1 MTQTYF
7 DRFQLNLILTVLFIF
22 GIGAS
27 LYLIYSLPSSLRLAD
42 GYQPEFLP
50 VYFVTG
56 ATFLLGASTLV
67 SALRYKKEV
76 IVFRDKIVDES
87 EQRREAAEQAGKTT
101 ISLDAVR
108 TSLAHDEQK
117 QALDAA
123 IQTICKQL
131 DAGQGA
137 LYLSKEDGNRRIV
150 ELRSAYAL
158 NMGESTVLTF
168 EYGEGL
174 VGQVA
179 VSGQT
184 IVVDEV
190 PEGYITILSG
200 LGSAS
205 PRFLLLVPVKDQDR
219 TLGVMEIASFTAIS
233 DDEKKFVNEAAQL
246 ISARITNTVKGSV

>member
-1 MTQTYF
+1 MPMTQTYF

-27 LYLIYSLPSSLRLAD
+27 LYLIYSLPSSLHLSD

-67 SALRYKKEV
+67 WALRYKKEV
-76 IVFRDKIVDES
+76 IVFRDKIIDES
-87 EQRREAAEQAGKTT
+87 EQRREAEQAGKTT
-101 ISLDAVR
+101 ISLDAVK
-108 TSLAHDEQK
+108 TALGNEEQK
-117 QALDAA
+117 DALNSAL
-123 IQTICKQL
+123 QTICKQL
-131 DAGQGA
+131 SAAQGA
-137 LYLSKEDGNRRIV
+137 LYLSKEVGGRRIV
-150 ELRSAYAL
+150 ELRSGYAL
-158 NMGESTVLTF
+158 NMGESTVLSF

-184 IVVDEV
+184 IVIDEV

-205 PRFLLLVPVKDQDR
+205 PQFLLLVPVKDQDR
-219 TLGVMEIASFTAIS
+219 TVGVMEIASFSAIS
-233 DDEKKFVNEAAQL
+233 EDEKKFVNEAAQL
-246 ISARITNTVKGSV
+246 MSARISTTV

>member
-1 MTQTYF
+1 MPMTQTYF

-27 LYLIYSLPSSLRLAD
+27 LYLIYSLPSSLRLSE

-50 VYFVTG
+50 VFVATG
-56 ATFLLGASTLV
+56 ATFLLGAVTLV
-67 SALRYKKEV
+67 WALRYKKEV

-87 EQRREAAEQAGKTT
+87 EQRRDAAEQGKTT
-101 ISLDAVR
+101 ISLEAVR
-108 TSLAHDEQK
+108 ASLVNDEPK
-117 QALDAA
+117 EALNNAL
-123 IQTICKQL
+123 QTICKQL
-131 DAGQGA
+131 NAGQGA
-137 LYLSKEDGNRRIV
+137 LYLSKDDGGRRIV
-150 ELRSAYAL
+150 ELRSGYAL
-158 NMGESTVLTF
+158 NMGESTVLSF

-179 VSGQT
+179 ASGQT

-219 TLGVMEIASFTAIS
+219 TVGVMEIASFTAIS
-233 DDEKKFVNEAAQL
+233 EDEKKFVNEAAQL
-246 ISARITNTVKGSV
+246 VSARITTTV